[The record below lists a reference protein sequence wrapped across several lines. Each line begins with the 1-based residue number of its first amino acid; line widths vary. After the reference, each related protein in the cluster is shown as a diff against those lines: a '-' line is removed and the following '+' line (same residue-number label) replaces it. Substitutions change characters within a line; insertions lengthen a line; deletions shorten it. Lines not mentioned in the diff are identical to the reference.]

1 MTTARLR
8 APRRAPAQPT
18 SGLQASAACTCTQR
32 KLAQSTPC
40 TRTAVSG
47 RTSSQGGALQPR
59 SGTSQRAG
67 GARTALPRLQA
78 AQQQRRHALG
88 QQGVQPLLRLRVERR
103 RARRVERVQR
113 AVDAAQRHLP
123 GVHGLARAACGS
135 AARSLQGSGLGL
147 PARLPHAALQRR
159 QAGAAPRLGC
169 GGAHRSRAC
178 PAPWRGPGGR
188 PRQRCRRPSGMR
200 HAGPC
205 RHRSA
210 CRTGTPCCAGAAAD
224 QVHIFRCCLQAL
236 PDGDM
241 QQCAPARTAR
251 ARCRTVQRPQPLTQS
266 CGAAGWLERWS
277 ATGAAS

>member
-200 HAGPC
+200 GLAGIAQRVVQAHPAVQVLRRTRC
-205 RHRSA
+205 TSSGAACKR
-210 CRTGTPCCAGAAAD
+210 CRTGICNSAHLRGQRERA
-224 QVHIFRCCLQAL
+224 VAL
-236 PDGDM
+236 SNDRSP
-241 QQCAPARTAR
+241 
-251 ARCRTVQRPQPLTQS
+251 
-266 CGAAGWLERWS
+266 
-277 ATGAAS
+277 

>member
-1 MTTARLR
+1 MRTSQSPSTRTRRPPEEHRSRAAALQARCTI
-8 APRRAPAQPT
+8 PHSQPKAPAPPSHVCRQRSSSGAT
-18 SGLQASAACTCTQR
+18 S
-32 KLAQSTPC
+32 
-40 TRTAVSG
+40 
-47 RTSSQGGALQPR
+47 
-59 SGTSQRAG
+59 
-67 GARTALPRLQA
+67 
-78 AQQQRRHALG
+78 LG
-88 QQGVQPLLRLRVERR
+88 QQGVQPPLRLWVKQGCLRLVQRVQRH
-103 RARRVERVQR
+103 QR
-113 AVDAAQRHLP
+113 AVDAGQRHFP